1 MRALAEFVMRGRMQ
15 AVMVAA
21 VATGS
26 VLLAWLGAAVVA
38 LVTLRKGTNQGL
50 YVLFWALLPAVI
62 VAWTGDTGPLATLL
76 GVTLAAWVLRAS
88 QSWSLALAAA
98 VVSGVLTGIVLL
110 LFGEQYLQLLV
121 SLVDDFFARLQ
132 EQNESLQLPD
142 PSVSQLAGLLG
153 WGNALSVTLC
163 LLLARWWQ
171 SLLYNPGGFKV
182 EFQAFRLPSTM
193 TVVLL
198 LAAAGLFALG
208 VDYWF
213 WALILA
219 LPFIFAGFGLVHAIA
234 AKRKLGNAWL
244 GFFYFT
250 WLLLDPVKV
259 LLLLAVIVDSWY
271 DLRARVTSRPA

>member
-1 MRALAEFVMRGRMQ
+1 
-15 AVMVAA
+15 
-21 VATGS
+21 
-26 VLLAWLGAAVVA
+26 
-38 LVTLRKGTNQGL
+38 
-50 YVLFWALLPAVI
+50 
-62 VAWTGDTGPLATLL
+62 
-76 GVTLAAWVLRAS
+76 
-88 QSWSLALAAA
+88 
-98 VVSGVLTGIVLL
+98 
-110 LFGEQYLQLLV
+110 LQL
-121 SLVDDFFARLQ
+121 A
-132 EQNESLQLPD
+132 D

-182 EFQAFRLPSTM
+182 EFQAFRLPSAL